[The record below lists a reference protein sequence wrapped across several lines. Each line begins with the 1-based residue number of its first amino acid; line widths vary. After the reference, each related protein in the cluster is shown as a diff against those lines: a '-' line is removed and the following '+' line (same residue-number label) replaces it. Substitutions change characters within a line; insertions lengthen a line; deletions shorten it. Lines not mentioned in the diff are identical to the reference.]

1 VVFAIAFV
9 GLTNMTD
16 QIIEKFWTPEEL
28 AEKWNVSNDTVLR
41 ILETQAGV
49 INFGN
54 ARSKRRKYRLFRV
67 PENIVRIIEATR
79 AIQ

>member
-1 VVFAIAFV
+1 
-9 GLTNMTD
+9 MTD